1 MTDETTS
8 LIGNQS
14 RMTGGSSPMTGNRAT
29 ANQITTSPQA
39 RAPARTQLAE
49 HRKPADTG
57 IVGNA
62 WSMLPD
68 DARYAVNRDIFDR
81 FSLAQ
86 QADFHRVYAALK
98 KVGYWGAVRQV
109 KDVNVEFHQIDA
121 TVTADLKARL
131 TADLRFCAE
140 VGVPN
145 LPHRGQSSF
154 RQVVHP
160 PGTEALHISIPPDG
174 ISQLHLD
181 AVSPVIGR
189 AASGLC
195 TTGMGVGLEHLFRD
209 KLHVTAELPHASELG
224 ETPF

>member
-1 MTDETTS
+1 MTDETTT
-8 LIGNQS
+8 LTGNQS

-29 ANQITTSPQA
+29 ANRIAPSPQA
-39 RAPARTQLAE
+39 AAPTRAQPTQ
-49 HRKPADTG
+49 HPG
-57 IVGNA
+57 PVGTRAVSSA
-62 WSMLPD
+62 WSALPD
-68 DARYAVNRDIFDR
+68 DARHAVSKDIFDR

-86 QADFHRVYAALK
+86 QATFHRVYAALK
-98 KVGYWGAVRQV
+98 KVGYWGAIRQV

-140 VGVPN
+140 VGVLN

-154 RQVVHP
+154 RQAVHP

-174 ISQLHLD
+174 ISQLHLN

-195 TTGMGVGLEHLFRD
+195 MTGMGVGLEHLFRD
-209 KLHVTAELPHASELG
+209 ELHVTAELPHASEPG